1 MSICGMPAI
10 RLLSGGAS
18 EKECNRNT
26 STQEGNTEADRKDV
40 LPRNAVSPEAGSTR
54 HARALRVLPYRG
66 RSRRRRGRRLP
77 DRQRAELESLRAQAL
92 GETEP
97 DEPVLEAFVELKSRY
112 GIADEEVAE
121 FLDAMATDITTSRY
135 ETYDDLESYMRGSAA
150 AVGVMMTAIMEPEME
165 ETALPAIKLGEAFQL
180 TNFLRDVREDVVD
193 RDRIYLPQETLR
205 THGASSEQIERLEF
219 SGSPRRWQTNSTGQN
234 ASTGRASPVF
244 ATCPP
249 TVSFR
254 SCSPPSST
262 PNTTPSSESRVRRSL
277 DRAVAVDDA
286 KARLRRET
294 RWHWHW
300 NRDPEAVFQRVSAVP
315 MAEADARGRATAGRA
330 DPVKRTGPG
339 VAENRDLPV
348 APISASRSSGVPS
361 APSRGRSGPS

>member
-1 MSICGMPAI
+1 MQQEHIDAG
-10 RLLSGGAS
+10 
-18 EKECNRNT
+18 KEIQKRT
-26 STQEGNTEADRKDV
+26 GKTFYLATRF
-40 LPRNAVSPEAGSTR
+40 LPKRVR
-54 HARALRVLPYRG
+54 HATHVLYAFFRIADEVVDDAEG
-66 RSRRRRGRRLP
+66 VSP

-165 ETALPAIKLGEAFQL
+165 ETALPHAIKLGEAFQL

-219 SGSPRRWQTNSTGQN
+219 SEE
-234 ASTGRASPVF
+234 F
-244 ATCPP
+244 ATAMAD
-249 TVSFR
+249 
-254 SCSPPSST
+254 
-262 PNTTPSSESRVRRSL
+262 EL
-277 DRAVAVDDA
+277 DRAERLYREGVAGIRYLPADCQLPVLLAAVLYAEHHALIREQGYDVLSTEPSLSTTRKLVCVA
-286 KARLRRET
+286 KT

-315 MAEADARGRATAGRA
+315 MAEGEADARGSGH
-330 DPVKRTGPG
+330 GG
-339 VAENRDLPV
+339 
-348 APISASRSSGVPS
+348 GVPT
-361 APSRGRSGPS
+361 R